1 MAGLAVGSRA
11 EEALRV
17 RADEVEESLA
27 ADAQAAFAQEADA
40 AIDFV
45 HQCLQT
51 HSKNRP
57 NALQLKEHKFLNT
70 QTGWSGFRGWEE
82 AVEVSASD
90 EESS

>member
-1 MAGLAVGSRA
+1 MAGLAIGSRA

-27 ADAQAAFAQEADA
+27 ADAQAQFAEEADA

-51 HSKNRP
+51 HAKNRP
-57 NALQLKEHKFLNT
+57 SAMQLKEHKFLNT
-70 QTGWSGFRGWEE
+70 QSGWSGFRGWEE
-82 AVEVSASD
+82 AINADESD
-90 EESS
+90 EASA

>member
-17 RADEVEESLA
+17 RADEVEETLA
-27 ADAQAAFAQEADA
+27 AESQPQFAQEADA

-51 HSKNRP
+51 HAKNRP
-57 NALQLKEHKFLNT
+57 SALQLKEHKFLNT
-70 QTGWSGFRGWEE
+70 QSGWSGFRGWEE
-82 AVEVSASD
+82 ADESD
-90 EESS
+90 KDSS